1 MTAMPKPRR
10 LTVAEYFA
18 LEEKAERRSEFHDG
32 QMFLMAGASR
42 EHNIINRNLSFEL
55 QLRLRGGSCQ
65 VFYTDQRVK
74 ADQTGRYLYP
84 DLLIVCGQVEY
95 APENRDTIL
104 NPRVV
109 IEVLSESTEKYDRTI
124 KFRYYK
130 NMPSVVEYVL
140 VAQDSPLVERFCRLP
155 DNVWTHA
162 DFVGLDSALSLV
174 AAPITLPLADI
185 YRGVE
190 FPPPLQPLV

>member
-1 MTAMPKPRR
+1 MTAVPKPRR

-18 LEEKAERRSEFHDG
+18 IEEKAERKSEFHDG
-32 QMFLMAGASR
+32 EMFLMAGGSR
-42 EHNIINRNLSFEL
+42 EHNILTRNLS
-55 QLRLRGGSCQ
+55 RLLFYKLEGSQCQ
-65 VFYTDQRVK
+65 IFISDQRVK
-74 ADQTGRYLYP
+74 VDQTGRYVYP
-84 DLLIVCGQVEY
+84 DLLIVCGQAEY
-95 APENRDTIL
+95 APENRDTII

-109 IEVLSESTEKYDRTI
+109 IEVLSEPTEKYDRTI

-130 NMPSVVEYVL
+130 NMPSVVENVL

-162 DFVGLDSALSLV
+162 DFVGLDSAISLV
-174 AAPITLPLADI
+174 AVPITLPLADI